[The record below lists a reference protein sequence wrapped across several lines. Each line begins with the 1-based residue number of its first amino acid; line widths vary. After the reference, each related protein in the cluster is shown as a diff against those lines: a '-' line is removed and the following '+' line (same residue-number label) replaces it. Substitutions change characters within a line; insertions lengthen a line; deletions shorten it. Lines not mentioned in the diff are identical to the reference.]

1 MADYIFD
8 EWKKALGDFQNCVEK
23 ELDEVRRQKN
33 EIQQLKCEIF
43 ETIQSGQFI
52 RDDSKIIISAPE
64 IIIGDVDKD
73 GVLRSDVGASKVTI
87 RANNVN
93 LEGVGSSELGGSV
106 VTRAASIQNIGVDPG
121 TDGLENVV
129 CDRSEIIMQA
139 RDIALQSNESEGI
152 FAEPIA
158 AGGGIT
164 LNSDRDIMINA
175 AKGNTSLSNNL
186 KNKKSS
192 LKSQQSNLKKAVSDK
207 KKEVENILKSMQQTL
222 EERDKLN
229 ADEMDVRTN
238 LDDIYTQHNDFQNM
252 LPGFYSAV
260 TEYVKLVSQLAEAN
274 REIKCIEDNEKVV
287 SNAKSNFQKESTGA
301 MVSINGEHVGITS
314 SDGDGNLREN
324 EGAGFSVRAKSMEF
338 SAYDAK
344 GALMKDGFFGI
355 GAEKVEISTANPGI
369 KDEKNADYPADGSVK
384 ITTKELDIEAVDYEE
399 KDEKIEEKALT
410 KDGLLNIRMEKI
422 NIASTD
428 KDGKAAGSI
437 SMNAKE
443 LNLKSVDTDPEK
455 HEDKEIAQG
464 GSVILSAEK
473 FIAGDDK
480 AKSIQF
486 IGDEIAVIA
495 NKTAE
500 LQQEKGIVQ
509 LDGGKLSATGSE
521 VAIIGKTTITGATE
535 IKGDVKAPK
544 ATIDNLEAKSSFKST
559 SISDGIAVPGA
570 PASGNLSAK
579 IKKEE
584 KKKK

>member
-43 ETIQSGQFI
+43 ETIQAGQYI
-52 RDDSKIIISAPE
+52 RDDSRIILSAPE

-93 LEGVGSSELGGSV
+93 LEGVGSPDMGGQIVS
-106 VTRAASIQNIGVDPG
+106 RAASISNISVDPG

-139 RDIALQSNESEGI
+139 RDIALQSNDTEG
-152 FAEPIA
+152 FFSSNIA

-164 LNSDRDIMINA
+164 LNSDRDIIINA
-175 AKGNTSLSNNL
+175 AKGNTSLSNSI
-186 KNKKSS
+186 KNQKTGI
-192 LKSQQSNLKKAVSDK
+192 KSQQSALKKSVSDK
-207 KKEVENILKSMQQTL
+207 KKEVENILKSMQKCL

-229 ADEMDVRTN
+229 SDEMDVRTN
-238 LDDIYTQHNDFQNM
+238 LEDIYAQHNNFENM

-260 TEYVKLVSQLAEAN
+260 TEYVRLVSQLAEAN
-274 REIKCIEDNEKVV
+274 RQVKCLEAEEKVV

-301 MVSINGEHVGITS
+301 MVTINGEHVGIVS
-314 SDGDGNLREN
+314 VDGDGNIREN
-324 EGAGFSVRAKSMEF
+324 EGAGFSVRAKNMEF

-344 GALMKDGFFGI
+344 GALLKEGYFGV
-355 GAEKVEISTANPGI
+355 GVEQMEVSTANPKI
-369 KDEKNADYPADGSVK
+369 KDEKNAEYPVEGSLK
-384 ITTKELDIEAVDYEE
+384 ITTKEINIEAVDYDE
-399 KDEKIEEKALT
+399 KDEKLEEKALT
-410 KDGLLNIRMEKI
+410 KDGVMNIRMEKI
-422 NIASTD
+422 NVLATD
-428 KDGKAAGSI
+428 KEGKATGSI

-443 LNLKSVDTDPEK
+443 LNLKAVDTDPK
-455 HEDKEIAQG
+455 SHDDKEIAAG
-464 GSVILSAEK
+464 GSVMLSAEK

-480 AKSIQF
+480 AKGIQF

-500 LQQEKGIVQ
+500 LQQAKAIVQ

-521 VAIIGKTTITGATE
+521 VAIIGKTSITGATE